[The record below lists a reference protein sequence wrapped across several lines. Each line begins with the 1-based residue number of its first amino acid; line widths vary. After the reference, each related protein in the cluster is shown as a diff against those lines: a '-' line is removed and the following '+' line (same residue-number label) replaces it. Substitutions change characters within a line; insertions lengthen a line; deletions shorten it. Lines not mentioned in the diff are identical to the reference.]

1 MKTQIIFLTLFLA
14 ATMCANAQVTIGA
27 ATAPQ
32 EFSVLELISNQAGL
46 RLPQI
51 ESTAERDRLFTNNP
65 KFYNNQ
71 LAWGLQIFNM
81 EVQCVEVWNG
91 WKWASF
97 CIGETPS
104 APPGPPHPNSLPSNC
119 AVTATNGSG
128 GLFTTFTV
136 IEDPNA
142 VFYEFFVDGVSQ
154 GFQRSNVL
162 TLSEGVS
169 ASAVTFYYIFSESFL
184 RPSFEERM
192 VRVQGGTFRYGSGT
206 QASVNPENKATVTA
220 GNNVT
225 LPTFYI
231 ARTPVTQAQ
240 FEAVMGVNPAFF
252 QCVAG
257 NGVYDILNMPSSA
270 RPVERINWF
279 DAIAFANKLS
289 ALEDRD
295 IFYQVAGMSREDWL
309 NLTFDD
315 IRIDWNVTLPSNPQA
330 NNGYRLPTE
339 AEWEFA
345 ARGGMLSNSIRTGV
359 ANSDYFFSNGNDGN
373 NVWHRENS
381 NTNNRTQPVGQ
392 FAPNVLGLYDM
403 SGNVWEWCW
412 DLWSSD
418 NPMELVIGIS
428 RMLRGGCWQFDALN
442 SRISS
447 RTNFLSFVPA
457 TNFGIR
463 LAANSVE

>member
-14 ATMCANAQVTIGA
+14 ATMCAPFTVNAQVTIGSGD
-27 ATAPQ
+27 APQ
-32 EFSVLELISNQAGL
+32 KFSVLELISNQAGL

-65 KFYNNQ
+65 KFRSNQ

-81 EVQCVEVWNG
+81 EIQCVETWNG
-91 WKWASF
+91 WKWASL
-97 CIGETPS
+97 CVGETPP
-104 APPGPPHPNSLPSNC
+104 APPRPPHPNSLPSNC
-119 AVTATNGSG
+119 AVTASNGSN

-154 GFQRSNVL
+154 GLQRGNVL

-169 ASAVTFYYIFSESFL
+169 ASAVTFHYIFSESFL

-206 QASVNPENKATVTA
+206 QAAINPTHVLDNHA
-220 GNNVT
+220 GISIT

-231 ARTPVTQAQ
+231 ANTPVTQAQ
-240 FEAVMGVNPAFF
+240 FEAVMGFNPALF
-252 QCVAG
+252 QCVSPID
-257 NGVYDILNMPSSA
+257 GVYNILNMPSSV
-270 RPVERINWF
+270 RPVERVSWF

-289 ALEDRD
+289 ALEGRD

-309 NLTFDD
+309 NLTFAD
-315 IRIDWNVTLPSNPQA
+315 ITEWNVTLPSNPQA

-339 AEWEFA
+339 IEWEFA

-373 NVWHRENS
+373 NVWHSDNP
-381 NTNNRTQPVGQ
+381 NTNNRTHPVGQ

-412 DLWSSD
+412 EWSDSTEA
-418 NPMELVIGIS
+418 NRVV
-428 RMLRGGCWQFDALN
+428 RGASWN
-442 SRISS
+442 N
-447 RTNFLSFVPA
+447 T
-457 TNFGIR
+457 
-463 LAANSVE
+463 ANSTRVSNRGFSHPNNRGRMIGFRLVAHSVE